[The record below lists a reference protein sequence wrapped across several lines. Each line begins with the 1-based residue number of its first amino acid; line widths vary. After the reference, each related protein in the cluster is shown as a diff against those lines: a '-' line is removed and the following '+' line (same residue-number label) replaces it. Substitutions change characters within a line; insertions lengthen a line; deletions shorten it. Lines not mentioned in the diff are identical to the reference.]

1 MAEEIKLPPLP
12 NQVVEAFNQIKTFE
26 PVIKAIAAA
35 KDEQERTLKDQ
46 VEITEIEAAPFHEET
61 RAKDFARRLQDLGLT
76 NVRIDQEGNV
86 IGIRPGVGNGPR
98 LVLAAHL
105 DTVFPMGTDVKVR
118 REGNKFFAPGI
129 SDDARGLAVILEV
142 LRAIQENNIETV
154 GDLLFIGSVGEE
166 GNGDLRGTKYLF
178 KTNEEHVDGF
188 VSVDGA
194 NVNRILHGS
203 TGSRRFRVTFE
214 GPGGH
219 SWSAFGTA
227 SAIHALGRAIAKIS
241 DLQVPEE
248 PKTTFTVGTIVGGTT
263 VNSIAASATMEIDT
277 RSVNNEELNK
287 LVDRVLPLLQEAA
300 DEENARWKAE
310 GDMQIKVKIVPI
322 GERPAGD
329 QKDDSPVLLAARGAM
344 DALGIEL
351 KKYTCAST
359 DQNVPISLG
368 IPATTL
374 GGGGT
379 EGFNH
384 NVKEW
389 FDATDAFLGPQLA
402 LMTAL
407 SLVGIKGR
415 SEPLLPKR
423 N

>member
-1 MAEEIKLPPLP
+1 
-12 NQVVEAFNQIKTFE
+12 
-26 PVIKAIAAA
+26 
-35 KDEQERTLKDQ
+35 
-46 VEITEIEAAPFHEET
+46 
-61 RAKDFARRLQDLGLT
+61 
-76 NVRIDQEGNV
+76 
-86 IGIRPGVGNGPR
+86 
-98 LVLAAHL
+98 
-105 DTVFPMGTDVKVR
+105 
-118 REGNKFFAPGI
+118 
-129 SDDARGLAVILEV
+129 
-142 LRAIQENNIETV
+142 
-154 GDLLFIGSVGEE
+154 
-166 GNGDLRGTKYLF
+166 
-178 KTNEEHVDGF
+178 
-188 VSVDGA
+188 
-194 NVNRILHGS
+194 
-203 TGSRRFRVTFE
+203 
-214 GPGGH
+214 
-219 SWSAFGTA
+219 
-227 SAIHALGRAIAKIS
+227 
-241 DLQVPEE
+241 
-248 PKTTFTVGTIVGGTT
+248 
-263 VNSIAASATMEIDT
+263 MEIDT

>member
-248 PKTTFTVGTIVGGTT
+248 PKKTFTVGTIVGGTT